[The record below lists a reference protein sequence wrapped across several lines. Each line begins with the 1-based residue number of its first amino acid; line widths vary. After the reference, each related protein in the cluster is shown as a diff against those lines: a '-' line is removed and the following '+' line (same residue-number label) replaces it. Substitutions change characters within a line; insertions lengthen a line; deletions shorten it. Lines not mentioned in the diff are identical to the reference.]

1 MPKPDYP
8 LQKHTLNFYEGD
20 FDRIRAL
27 WPDQEPSVIVRE
39 FIHDMLEK
47 HESVAQSR
55 APDIKVA
62 LK

>member
-1 MPKPDYP
+1 MKADE
-8 LQKHTLNFYEGD
+8 LQKHTLNFYRGD

-39 FIHDMLEK
+39 FIHDMLDK
-47 HESVAQSR
+47 HEAIAPSQ
-55 APDIKVA
+55 APDIKVE